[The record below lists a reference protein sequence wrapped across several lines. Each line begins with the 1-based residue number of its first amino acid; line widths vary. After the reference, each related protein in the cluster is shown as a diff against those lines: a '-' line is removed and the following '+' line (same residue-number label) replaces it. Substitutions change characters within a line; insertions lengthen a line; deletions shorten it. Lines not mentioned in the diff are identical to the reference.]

1 MASKRKA
8 STGTGTKM
16 NFRPPMSEATR
27 ETAAGR
33 RPLPDRSSVTSVIM
47 TMVHFVCK
55 KVLFVD
61 TKYRVSFYCIVLFIF
76 SLIADVM
83 PIPKTFLSRSVLSG
97 HES

>member
-16 NFRPPMSEATR
+16 NFRPQMSEATR

-33 RPLPDRSSVTSVIM
+33 RPLPDRSSVSSVVM
-47 TMVHFVCK
+47 TMVQHVCK

-61 TKYRVSFYCIVLFIF
+61 TRYRVSFYCGVLFIL

-83 PIPKTFLSRSVLSG
+83 PIPKTFLSRYIST
-97 HES
+97 EIP